1 MCVRKQPAS
10 AAMLYNYARVQLSR
24 DSRDGTSES
33 CSWAQES
40 LSSNN
45 LRFHNEVCRVA
56 GVLGH
61 LGCGPGCWCCGRHA
75 HGTLLGITDDVNPDV
90 NPDVNMRPSC
100 IFRHPVWEKRRQ
112 TTYNMARTLG
122 SRTTALQALRDADL
136 AGQTAVITGETR
148 PSSSASTCNFL

>member
-90 NPDVNMRPSC
+90 NPDVNMRPS
-100 IFRHPVWEKRRQ
+100 
-112 TTYNMARTLG
+112 RTNLD
-122 SRTTALQALRDADL
+122 RAALVSAPSKHTQPFKSLL
-136 AGQTAVITGETR
+136 SNI
-148 PSSSASTCNFL
+148 SSSNILDFQISPVLQGNFAVLIAVS